1 MQSNTDQMVKFVE
14 DEFVAEGGCGDG
26 QGSVGIH
33 EGDAVEVVILRPNR
47 YKNNN
52 KQAGKIAEINQKI
65 MPILLSVM
73 NSTNENHKRYD
84 D

>member
-1 MQSNTDQMVKFVE
+1 MQSDTDQMVKFVE
-14 DEFVAEGGCGDG
+14 DELVAECGCGDG
-26 QGSVGIH
+26 QCSVGIH

-47 YKNNN
+47 NKDNN
-52 KQAGKIAEINQKI
+52 KQASEIAEINQKI

-73 NSTNENHKRYD
+73 NSTNENHQRND